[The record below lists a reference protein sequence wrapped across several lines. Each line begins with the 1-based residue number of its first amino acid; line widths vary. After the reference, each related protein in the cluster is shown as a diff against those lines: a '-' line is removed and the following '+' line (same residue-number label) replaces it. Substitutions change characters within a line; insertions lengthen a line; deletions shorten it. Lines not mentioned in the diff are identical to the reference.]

1 MPPKSA
7 EEKASSESSK
17 KKTKSPQVYP
27 AQKLCEITVARG
39 RSIAGSLGIQN
50 FSKLNKDALIPLIRE
65 RLALVEDCV
74 ECGGG
79 PCAPDEHVFP
89 AIEPGS
95 ARGSASDGNVSDTSL
110 NEDSPSRQHLR
121 SLNRAQHP
129 ADVTVPGFETR
140 TSFAQHVTDQ
150 IMAENNA
157 STATSGQEGT
167 SAGQQSS
174 SGGAPRLP
182 VDPFQ
187 EEPPLSVSSDDEEVG
202 ADFAAALREQQ
213 AQWDLEYNTTHNSI
227 AQKKKDDAAAAARRK
242 KERAERRHAK
252 EQQLMEEAKQKHF
265 ARMKSLQAENR
276 SRASR
281 NSSQGDNDVFEP
293 VSRQSR
299 PPSRVA
305 FSQQQTSPTHRS
317 ESARPAPTDQF
328 HPEYS
333 GRQQRTPPRSRSA
346 GSSLDM
352 DVLTAL
358 MDKQAESQ
366 ALMAAA
372 IEKLATAGA
381 GAGRVPIASLN
392 GFAAPETE
400 YHCHKSSSSSGNLQM
415 VKPGNPAM
423 ARALGV
429 NPRVN
434 WAFKGDMNDVDISK
448 LKKMN
453 LVSGKNRTN
462 EGLVLQQHY
471 WPHDCVSRASLHLL
485 PAGFNFAKLKHD
497 DLTFAMFQEGFAQ
510 KILMDTADLD
520 KIVKHKL
527 MFQSKLIRMSYTLP
541 WSDILSIS
549 EQFFEAFEFN
559 QASWDDWDEI
569 ERFLKDAYEQAKMAS
584 FLKPGVVPAGAAS
597 NPLAPAAPSN
607 PRGPKKDR
615 KYVDNANGV
624 PWKYMKEQK
633 ICGGYNIGSC
643 ERKGDHK
650 IGSDT
655 VFHFCAGCFGKSKGS
670 DKKEHRAVDCPQ
682 GPFDRNLFG

>member
-1 MPPKSA
+1 MPPKTA
-7 EEKASSESSK
+7 EEKASSENSK
-17 KKTKSPQVYP
+17 KKSRSPQSYA
-27 AQKLCEITVARG
+27 AQKLCEVTVARG
-39 RSIAGSLGIQN
+39 RLIAGSLGIQN
-50 FSKLNKDALIPLIRE
+50 YAKLNKDALIPLIRE
-65 RLALVEDCV
+65 HLALVENCV

-79 PCAPDEHVFP
+79 PCLPDDHVFP
-89 AIEPGS
+89 ATEPGS
-95 ARGSASDGNVSDTSL
+95 TRASASDGNDSDTSKSD
-110 NEDSPSRQHLR
+110 DSPSRQHLQ
-121 SLNRAQHP
+121 SLNRTQHP
-129 ADVTVPGFETR
+129 SDVVVPGFETR
-140 TSFAQHVTDQ
+140 TSFTQHVTDQ
-150 IMAENNA
+150 LMVEHEAGLSA
-157 STATSGQEGT
+157 SGLG
-167 SAGQQSS
+167 SS
-174 SGGAPRLP
+174 SGGQQGSSSGVPRTP
-182 VDPFQ
+182 VHPLR
-187 EEPPLSVSSDDEEVG
+187 EEPPLSVSSDEEELG
-202 ADFAAALREQQ
+202 SDFAAALREQQ
-213 AQWDLEYNTTHNSI
+213 AQWDLEFNTTHNSL
-227 AQKKKDDAAAAARRK
+227 AQQKKDDAAAAARRK
-242 KERAERRHAK
+242 KERQERRRVK
-252 EQQLMEEAKQKHF
+252 EQQLLEEAKQKHLD
-265 ARMKSLQAENR
+265 RMKALQAETR

-281 NSSQGDNDVFEP
+281 NSSQGDNDVFESG
-293 VSRQSR
+293 SRQSR
-299 PPSRVA
+299 PASRVS
-305 FSQQQTSPTHRS
+305 FPQQTSPRS
-317 ESARPAPTDQF
+317 ESARPAPSDHY

-333 GRQQRTPPRSRSA
+333 GNSQRTPPRSRST

-372 IEKLATAGA
+372 IDKLASAGA
-381 GAGRVPIASLN
+381 GAGRVPISSLG
-392 GFAAPETE
+392 GFAAPESGS
-400 YHCHKSSSSSGNLQM
+400 HCHKSSSSGNLQM

-434 WAFKGDMNDVDISK
+434 WAFKGDMDDVDISK

-485 PAGFNFAKLKHD
+485 PAGFNFAKLKHE
-497 DLTFAMFQEGFAQ
+497 DLSFAMFQEGFAQ
-510 KILMDTADLD
+510 KILMDTASLD
-520 KIVKHKL
+520 KTVKHKL

-541 WSDILSIS
+541 WTDILSIS

-597 NPLAPAAPSN
+597 NPLAPAAAAN
-607 PRGPKKDR
+607 PRGPKKER

-650 IGSDT
+650 IGSET
-655 VFHFCAGCFGKSKGS
+655 VFHYCAGCFGKSKGEE
-670 DKKEHRAVDCPQ
+670 KKEHRAVDCPK